1 MNKIIHLKL
10 KYDGHMGMLRG
21 EYVNRLKDQNMKLSA
36 NLLHGCNVDMKGKIW
51 REGSI
56 QKYVKGR
63 VYILRLPA

>member
-10 KYDGHMGMLRG
+10 KYDGHMGMLRA
-21 EYVNRLKDQNMKLSA
+21 EYVNRLKDQNMKLKCQFG
-36 NLLHGCNVDMKGKIW
+36 GCNVDIKEKIW
-51 REGSI
+51 REGNI